1 MGPMLYNLLPG
12 DLRQLENIT
21 NILDTDNFKGKLD
34 KWLELV
40 PDQPTTAGMTRQAE
54 TNSLIDQLA
63 IHGREVSRKWKTILR
78 AHNGQ

>member
-12 DLRQLENIT
+12 DLRQLENI
-21 NILDTDNFKGKLD
+21 NIPNKLDTENFKGKLD

-40 PDQPTTAGMTRQAE
+40 PDQPTTAGMTRQSE

-63 IHGREVSRKWKTILR
+63 IHGR
-78 AHNGQ
+78 